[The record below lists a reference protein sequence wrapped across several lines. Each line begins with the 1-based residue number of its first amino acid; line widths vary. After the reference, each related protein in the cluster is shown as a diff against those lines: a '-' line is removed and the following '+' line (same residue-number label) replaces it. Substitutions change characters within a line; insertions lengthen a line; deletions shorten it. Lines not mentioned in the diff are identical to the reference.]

1 MSLNDNKCRL
11 TALTKNLSLRWVE
24 TREHWRDVK
33 SDEFNERFM
42 QELLP
47 RVSKAV
53 DAIEKLE
60 ELLKKIKKDCE

>member
-1 MSLNDNKCRL
+1 MSLNANKSRL